1 MQKTKAFFY
10 LALTLLT
17 TYILSEALVYGSS
30 YCADMVNSLAG
41 GISVSIKDLGI
52 LAAASAAG
60 FLSAFLKG
68 YCSGKFSL
76 GIISSIKT
84 AMTESLLNIKIS
96 ILENRHTGE
105 IMNKYTSDINTL
117 EQYLTESFPKIL
129 TSCITI
135 LVVGKSFYQ
144 LNAVLVL
151 EVGACC
157 LLILTISFYTAK
169 KLSFLAAGRKTR
181 TDALLTIADDFLRGI
196 MTGRSYNLF
205 PIMKRKID
213 AAADEVLQNEYQR
226 TRISS
231 YSWLLQTISEWM
243 PAFCLIGVLFLQA
256 GELLNTGSITYLIL
270 MMNRMFKPFSELPV
284 LLNETAEAQV
294 SLQRIRELL
303 CAEPE
308 EHETQ
313 KMQETSAYQ
322 KTAEN
327 LNAPESLSAPKWS
340 ETPESRSTF
349 SHEILSDA
357 AAEKNIPAPAVELE
371 NLTFCY
377 GKHTILK
384 NLNLRIIAGEETAIV
399 GASGGGK
406 STIFKI
412 LCGFLS
418 PDEGNYRLFGED
430 ASCCSLSQLRK
441 SFALVPQ
448 TPYLFPG
455 TIYENVS
462 CGNPQASIETV
473 IHACRQANIHQDI
486 EKMALGYQTV
496 LGENGAG
503 LSGGE
508 KQRLSLARALLKDAP
523 ILLLD
528 EPTAALDADTEQ
540 SIRQTLD
547 SLKGQKTIIMIAHR
561 LSTVA
566 QANRILV
573 IHEGQVVESGT
584 ESELISKKGYYY
596 RLKMAGEGGTQ

>member
-1 MQKTKAFFY
+1 MGKTKAFFY
-10 LALTLLT
+10 LILTLLT

-30 YCADMVNSLAG
+30 YCSDMVNSLTEG
-41 GISVSIKDLGI
+41 TSVSMKDLGI
-52 LAAASAAG
+52 LATASAAG

-76 GIISSIKT
+76 EIISSIKT

-135 LVVGKSFYQ
+135 LVVGRSFYQ
-144 LNAVLVL
+144 LNKILVL
-151 EVGACC
+151 EVGVCC

-169 KLSFLAAGRKTR
+169 KLSFLAVGRKTR

-243 PAFCLIGVLFLQA
+243 PAFCLIGVLFLQS

-284 LLNETAEAQV
+284 LLNETAEVQV
-294 SLQRIRELL
+294 SLQRIKELL

-308 EHETQ
+308 EHRH
-313 KMQETSAYQ
+313 
-322 KTAEN
+322 
-327 LNAPESLSAPKWS
+327 PEPQ
-340 ETPESRSTF
+340 ESRSPF
-349 SHEILSDA
+349 SHEMLSEA
-357 AAEKNIPAPAVELE
+357 AAEKTIPASAVELG
-371 NLTFCY
+371 NLTFRY

-573 IHEGQVVESGT
+573 IHKGQVVESGT